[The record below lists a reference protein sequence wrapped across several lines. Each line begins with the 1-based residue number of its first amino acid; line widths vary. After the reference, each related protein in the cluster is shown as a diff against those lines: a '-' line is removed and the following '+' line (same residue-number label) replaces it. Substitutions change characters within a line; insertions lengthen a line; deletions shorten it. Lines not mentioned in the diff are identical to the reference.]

1 MVALNNRYVVKI
13 LDSLISILV
22 YAIILIGASLVFK
35 NTIYIDNSMF
45 GLYSILASTII
56 FILNR
61 TIRPILIWLTLPLT
75 ALTLGL
81 FYPVV
86 NVVVLKLTD
95 FILMSHFKIN
105 GYIMP
110 FFLAII
116 ISFAYMILEHL
127 INKILGVK

>member
-116 ISFAYMILEHL
+116 ISFVYMILEHL

>member
-1 MVALNNRYVVKI
+1 MNNRYVVKI

-110 FFLAII
+110 FFLAIV

-127 INKILGVK
+127 VNKILGVK

>member
-110 FFLAII
+110 FFLAIV

-127 INKILGVK
+127 VNKILGVK